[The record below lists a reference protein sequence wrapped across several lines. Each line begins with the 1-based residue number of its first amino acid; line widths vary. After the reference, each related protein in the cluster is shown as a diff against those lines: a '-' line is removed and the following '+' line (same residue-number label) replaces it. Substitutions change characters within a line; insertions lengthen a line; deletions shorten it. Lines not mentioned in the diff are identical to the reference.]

1 MHLPKFTYY
10 RLSSRAE
17 ATRLLKEYGSR
28 ARLVA
33 GGTDLYPRMKY
44 GVMRPQV
51 VISLKDLPVKNPE
64 VDEAGNLHI
73 DPLMTLAD
81 LTRSPLIRE
90 KFPMLAEAALSV
102 ASNQVRNMATLG
114 GNICL
119 ENRCLYY
126 NQSHTF
132 QFVDACFK
140 RGGDRC
146 YLFPQGRK
154 CFAVFVADT
163 VPALISLGA
172 LITLTDGENIRSL
185 PLAEL
190 YTGDALRP
198 LDLDEGEILAGV
210 LIPALGAQCGMAF
223 KKFSIRG
230 GVEFAAFN
238 VAALLQL
245 DGGRQNGDRQVCTA
259 ARLTVGA
266 ISQAPVRLAEAEAS
280 LLGRQPTPA
289 LFKDVARIAV
299 ADVAPLP
306 HHGYSSSYLKECLAV
321 YTSRVLESAL
331 ATIMKQ

>member
-17 ATRLLKEYGSR
+17 ASRLLKEYGSR

-33 GGTDLYPRMKY
+33 GGTDLYARMKH
-44 GVMRPQV
+44 GVTLPQV

-64 VDEAGNLHI
+64 IDAAGNLHI
-73 DPLMTLAD
+73 DPLMNLAD
-81 LTRSPLIRE
+81 LARSPLISE
-90 KFPMLAEAALSV
+90 KFPMLALAALSV
-102 ASNQVRNMATLG
+102 ASGQIRNMATVG

-140 RGGDRC
+140 RAGDRC
-146 YLFPQGRK
+146 YLFPRGRK

-172 LITLTDGENIRSL
+172 SITLTDGVNIRTL
-185 PLAEL
+185 PLEKL
-190 YTGDALRP
+190 YTGDALRS
-198 LDLDEGEILAGV
+198 LDLEVGEILAGV
-210 LIPALGAQCGMAF
+210 LIPASGAQCGTAF

-230 GVEFAAFN
+230 GLEFAAFN
-238 VAALLQL
+238 LAVLLQL
-245 DGGRQNGDRQVCTA
+245 DSDRRTCSKV
-259 ARLTVGA
+259 RVTVGA
-266 ISQAPVRLAEAEAS
+266 ISQAPVRLAEVEAA
-280 LLGRQPTPA
+280 LGDRQPTPA
-289 LFKDVARIAV
+289 LFRDVARLAV
-299 ADVAPLP
+299 TDVVPLP

-321 YTSRVLESAL
+321 YTGRVLETAW

>member
-10 RLSSRAE
+10 RLSSRTE
-17 ATRLLKEYGSR
+17 ASRLLKEYGSR

-44 GVMRPQV
+44 GIVHPQV

-81 LTRSPLIRE
+81 LAASRLIRE
-90 KFPMLAEAALSV
+90 KYSLLAQAALSV
-102 ASNQVRNMATLG
+102 ASGQVRNMATLG

-126 NQSHTF
+126 NQSHSF

-140 RGGDRC
+140 RAGNRC
-146 YLFPQGRK
+146 YLFPQGKK

-185 PLAEL
+185 PLANL

-198 LDLDEGEILAGV
+198 LDLEVGEILAGV
-210 LIPALGAQCGMAF
+210 LIPAPGAQCGMAF

-245 DGGRQNGDRQVCTA
+245 DGDRQVCTA

-280 LLGRQPTPA
+280 LLGRRPTST
-289 LFKDVARIAV
+289 LLKDVARIAV
-299 ADVAPLP
+299 AEVAPLP

-321 YTSRVLESAL
+321 ITSRVLESAL
-331 ATIMKQ
+331 VNIIKQ

>member
-17 ATRLLKEYGSR
+17 ASRLLKEYGSR

-51 VISLKDLPVKNPE
+51 VISLKDLAVKNPE
-64 VDEAGNLHI
+64 VDEVGNLHI

-81 LTRSPLIRE
+81 FACSPLIRE
-90 KFPMLAEAALSV
+90 KFPMLATAALSV
-102 ASNQVRNMATLG
+102 ASGQIRNMATVG

-140 RGGDRC
+140 RAGDRC

-185 PLAEL
+185 PLAKL

-210 LIPALGAQCGMAF
+210 LIPAPGAQCGMAF

-238 VAALLQL
+238 VAVLLQL
-245 DGGRQNGDRQVCTA
+245 DGDRRICTA
-259 ARLTVGA
+259 ARLTVGG

-289 LFKDVARIAV
+289 LFKGVARIAV

-321 YTSRVLESAL
+321 YTGRVLESAL
-331 ATIMKQ
+331 ATIRKQ